1 MAQNY
6 GLLRVVSNTE
16 IRQQELAAAAV
27 RQAQP
32 MITGLAAYVSKCWE
46 TAKLA
51 KMPIENQMLTNIRQ
65 RNGEYDPTTLNAI
78 KKQGGSEIYMM
89 ITEVKCRAAESW
101 LRDILLDEGTPP
113 WDIRHS
119 PIPDLP
125 QSVAERITADVTNKV
140 LGMIQSTGRAPSG
153 QELQALE
160 GYIESEYRRE
170 MNEIATQ
177 KSEGMKA
184 KIEDQFVDGGW
195 SEGINQFISD
205 LVTYPAAFLKGP
217 IVRKQKQLDWVQ
229 DPNTGTMSPNV
240 VEKLVPVWERVDP
253 YRIFPE
259 PGITVFDDGYLIEQH
274 RLTRGDLIALLG
286 VPGYDDGAVKSILD
300 GGGGKPDQQT
310 INLEMQKSV
319 EEKKNYIWLRPSDVF
334 EAIQFWGVVDGK
346 MLRDWGMT
354 EDDIPDPDV
363 QYPIE
368 AWAIGGTIIKAILNY
383 DPLGKKPY
391 YKTSFIKIPGAFW
404 GRGIPEVIADIQQ
417 MCNAAARS
425 LSNNMGIS
433 SGPQV
438 VVNIERLPAGEDVT
452 QVYPWKLWQ
461 VTNDPLGNSQS
472 APPISFEQPAS
483 NADVL
488 MQVYDKFSKMA
499 DDHSGIPAYIY
510 GDTDVSGAGRTASGL
525 SMLMGSAGKGI
536 RQVIMYM
543 DSDVIKPAVE
553 RQYIFNM
560 RYDPDNSIKGDC
572 EIVPMGVSTLATKEQ
587 LNVRRVEFLTATANE
602 FDMQI
607 IGLKGRAA
615 VLREVAKGLELP
627 EAKIVPSDEELTYRE
642 QAQAAMAQQQN
653 AAAQGQPDQYNMHYG
668 QNGQLAGVSVH
679 PGGQPK
685 GGQDGNV
692 VANKKT
698 GKA

>member
-6 GLLRVVSNTE
+6 GLLRVVSNSDL
-16 IRQQELAAAAV
+16 RKQELDAAAL

-32 MITGLAAYVSKCWE
+32 MITGLAAYISRCWD

-51 KMPIENQMLTNIRQ
+51 KMPIETQMLASIRQ
-65 RNGEYDPTTLNAI
+65 RNGEYEPTKLNEI
-78 KKQGGSEIYMM
+78 RKQGGSEIYMM

-101 LRDILLDEGTPP
+101 LRDILLDEGSPP
-113 WDIRHS
+113 WDIRHT

-125 QSVAERITADVTNKV
+125 SNVAERITQDVTNKV
-140 LGMIQSTGRAPSG
+140 LGMIQATGRAPTS

-160 GYIESEYRRE
+160 GYITSEYRRE
-170 MNEIATQ
+170 MNLMA
-177 KSEGMKA
+177 SEKAESMKA
-184 KIEDQFVDGGW
+184 KIQDQFADGGW
-195 SEGINQFISD
+195 TEGINQFISD

-217 IVRKQKQLDWVQ
+217 VVRKQKQLEWVQ
-229 DPNTGTMSPNV
+229 DPATGGMSPQV
-240 VEKLVPVWERVDP
+240 LEKLMPVWERVDP

-259 PGITVFDDGYLIEQH
+259 PGVTTLDDGYLIEQH
-274 RLTRGDLIALLG
+274 RLTRGDLIALRG
-286 VPGYDDGAVKSILD
+286 VPGYDEGAIKSILD
-300 GGGGKPDQQT
+300 GGTGKPDQQT

-319 EEKKNYIWLRPSDVF
+319 EEKKNYIWLRPNDVY

-346 MLRDWGMT
+346 MLRDWGMS

-368 AWAIGGTIIKAILNY
+368 AWAIGGVIIKAILNY

-404 GRGIPEVIADIQQ
+404 GRGIPEVIADLQQ

-438 VVNIERLPAGEDVT
+438 VINVERLPAGETVT
-452 QVYPWKLWQ
+452 QMFPWKTWQ

-472 APPISFEQPAS
+472 APPISFEQPES
-483 NADVL
+483 NAQVL
-488 MQVYDKFSKMA
+488 MEVYDKFSKLA

-543 DSDVIKPAVE
+543 DTDLIIPAVE

-572 EIVPMGVSTLATKEQ
+572 EIIGLGVSTLAAKEQ
-587 LNVRRVEFLTATANE
+587 LNVRRVEFLTATANP

-607 IGLKGRAA
+607 IGLPGRAA
-615 VLREVAKGLELP
+615 VLREVAKGLEMP
-627 EAKIVPSDEELTYRE
+627 EAEIVPSDDELKYRQ
-642 QAQAAMAQQQN
+642 QAMMAMGQQPGQEAAPQSQPG
-653 AAAQGQPDQYNMHYG
+653 QGQQSPG
-668 QNGQLAGVSVH
+668 GKPTH
-679 PGGQPK
+679 PGGSPK
-685 GGQDGNV
+685 GGAEGNTV
-692 VANKKT
+692 SNKKT

>member
-6 GLLRVVSNTE
+6 GLLRVVSNADL
-16 IRQQELAAAAV
+16 RKQELDAAAA

-32 MITGLAAYVSKCWE
+32 MITGLSGYVSKCWE

-51 KMPIENQMLTNIRQ
+51 KMPIENQMLSSIRQ
-65 RNGEYDPTTLNAI
+65 RNGEYEPSKLNEI

-113 WDIRHS
+113 WDIRHT

-125 QSVAERITADVTNKV
+125 QTASDRIAQEVTNKV
-140 LGMIQSTGRAPSG
+140 LGMIQSTGRAPTS

-160 GYIESEYRRE
+160 GFIASEYRRE
-170 MNEIATQ
+170 MMEIASE
-177 KSEGMKA
+177 KAEGMKA
-184 KIEDQFVDGGW
+184 KIEDQFTEGGW
-195 SEGINQFISD
+195 SDAINQFISD

-217 IVRKQKQLDWVQ
+217 VVRKQKQLDWIQ
-229 DPNTGTMSPNV
+229 DPATGTVTPQV
-240 VEKLVPVWERVDP
+240 IEKLMPTWERVDP
-253 YRIFPE
+253 YRVFPE
-259 PGITVFDDGYLIEQH
+259 PGITTLDDGYLIEQH

-286 VPGYDDGAVKSILD
+286 VPGYDEGAIRSILD
-300 GGGGKPDQQT
+300 NGGGKPDQQT

-319 EEKKNYIWLRPSDVF
+319 EEKKNYIWLRPNDVF

-354 EDDIPDPDV
+354 EDDVPDPDV

-368 AWAIGGTIIKAILNY
+368 AWAIGSVVIKAILNY

-425 LSNNMGIS
+425 LANNMGIS

-438 VVNIERLPAGEDVT
+438 VVNTERLPIGEQVT
-452 QVYPWKLWQ
+452 QVFPWKVWQ

-472 APPISFEQPAS
+472 APPISFEQPTN

-488 MQVYDKFSKMA
+488 MTVYDKFSKLA

-543 DSDVIKPAVE
+543 DSDVIKQAVE

-572 EIVPMGVSTLATKEQ
+572 EVVPMGVSTLATKEQ
-587 LNVRRVEFLTATANE
+587 LNVRRVEFLQATANP

-607 IGLKGRAA
+607 MGLRGRAE
-615 VLREVAKGLELP
+615 VLRAVAKGLEMP
-627 EAKIVPSDEELTYRE
+627 EAKIVPSDDEMRYME
-642 QAQAAMAQQQN
+642 QAQAMLPPPAQEGPDSSQTG
-653 AAAQGQPDQYNMHYG
+653 QGEQGSPG
-668 QNGQLAGVSVH
+668 KPTH
-679 PGGQPK
+679 PGGAPK
-685 GGQDGNV
+685 GGAQGNTV
-692 VANKKT
+692 SNKQT